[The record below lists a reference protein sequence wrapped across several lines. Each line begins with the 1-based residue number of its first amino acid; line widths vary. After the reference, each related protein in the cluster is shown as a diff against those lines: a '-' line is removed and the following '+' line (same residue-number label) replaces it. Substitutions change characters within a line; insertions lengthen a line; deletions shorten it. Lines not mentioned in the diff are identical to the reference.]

1 MFTVTPSQFA
11 PTIEIAMGETAIG
24 QGILSGP
31 YDTAD
36 QYGFQV
42 PADPTESGGPG
53 GVTLVN
59 DRALRLSP
67 SSEQEPGK
75 SADDGPGTEVLASW
89 IQDHPRLKTTEP
101 EPVTVAG
108 IEGEQFD
115 AVLRKVE
122 LAG

>member
-1 MFTVTPSQFA
+1 
-11 PTIEIAMGETAIG
+11 MGETAIG

-36 QYGFQV
+36 QYGLQV

-67 SSEQEPGK
+67 SSEQEPAEG
-75 SADDGPGTEVLASW
+75 SPAPEDDDGAADCLPSSSAPDLGRA
-89 IQDHPRLKTTEP
+89 Q
-101 EPVTVAG
+101 
-108 IEGEQFD
+108 
-115 AVLRKVE
+115 
-122 LAG
+122 